1 VTNYAKLREAGSL
14 ESAPAKPRRYLT
26 PFGGQTTMRPAMP
39 GQFSGGLKVEPA
51 PAPRRYLLPVLLV
64 CFFLSGAAG
73 LIDQVLWS
81 KALGLIFG
89 HTAYA
94 VATVLAVFMA
104 GLASGSAWIG
114 RRSERWDRPIALY
127 AWLELGVSATA
138 AISLAGLAGVRA
150 AYVAAYPYA
159 GGNATALLILRF
171 AGSALVLFLP
181 TFLMGGTLPVLV
193 RGLTRNL
200 GELRARLSRLY
211 WINTAGAVAGTFAAG
226 FLFLPLL
233 GLQRTLGIAV
243 ALNLAAG
250 ALALVLAREEPASTS
265 SELDELG
272 LSEKMEAPPSSATS
286 KFFLI
291 CFAIVGVTAMSYE
304 IGWTRLLSTQLGS
317 STYAFT
323 LMLGTFLA
331 GIVLGSALF
340 ERWSRR
346 REPGPATFAVTQ
358 TLAALAALAF
368 LVYFTRLIEVLP
380 PILRATHESFRG
392 LVLAQFVTSALAML
406 PAAVVFGFNFPAV
419 VVLIAGP
426 RPSTG
431 TGAGA
436 AVGRAYAWNT
446 LGAIAGAIAAGFW
459 LMPRLGSFH
468 LLAATAGVNLALAAA
483 ISFASAQ
490 RLPWKILAVAGNSL
504 LLIAAGFIGFSNYFY
519 DPAVASFN
527 TVMYWNLYDRPL
539 TLREN
544 AHALDIVYFR
554 DGLNA
559 NISVARTGDYIALR
573 TNGKVDASNHDASTQ
588 LLLGHLAALAHPP
601 RRVLL
606 VGFGS
611 GMTASALVGYP
622 ELERLDVVEIE
633 PAVVGAAPLLA
644 PLNRNVLLD
653 PRVHV
658 TFDDARNF
666 LFTTR
671 QKYDLIIS
679 EPSNPWI
686 AGVATLFTR
695 EFYAAVCGRLAPE
708 GVFVQWMQAYSLYPA
723 DLRMLFATF
732 LSEFHGAT
740 LWHGDA
746 PDLILMAPSPPS
758 GEILQRTEALYG
770 LPRLHNDFA
779 QLGMEEATG
788 LFGFYL
794 LDDSGLRKF
803 SSGSRIN
810 TDDQT
815 LLEYHAPRSLL
826 VHGLEDKNRDAIL
839 LEQKNALPE
848 DFPADA
854 RDAALAASAATSV
867 NQEDADGAERFLR
880 ALDNRPITARIA
892 TIRGRAALAHSNFQS
907 ALRAFDAAL
916 AIDPNSL
923 EAAWGLAETD
933 RRFGNNEKARAALQ
947 RILERDPGNL
957 RALESLAKLDADFSR
972 WAEAEDLQRRLIAAD
987 PHAGAAACAQ
997 FAEILLREGKLDEAD
1012 RAMLDCLAQD
1022 PYNYQTQLNLG
1033 ELLARQKNWTEA
1045 RQHLEFVMRYYPD
1058 EDAGIYPLL
1067 FHADQALGDPS
1078 AAVKAVRFGLRMF
1091 PGNSE
1096 LQRLNLMLGRTRFSP

>member
-1 VTNYAKLREAGSL
+1 
-14 ESAPAKPRRYLT
+14 
-26 PFGGQTTMRPAMP
+26 
-39 GQFSGGLKVEPA
+39 
-51 PAPRRYLLPVLLV
+51 
-64 CFFLSGAAG
+64 
-73 LIDQVLWS
+73 LIDQVVWS

-114 RRSERWDRPIALY
+114 RRGGDWDRPIALY
-127 AWLELGVSATA
+127 GWLELGVAATA
-138 AISLAGLAGVRA
+138 AISLAGLSCVRA

-159 GGNATALLILRF
+159 GGNASALLTLRF
-171 AGSALVLFLP
+171 VGSALVLFLP

-193 RGLTRNL
+193 RGLTRNAAEL
-200 GELRARLSRLY
+200 GARLSRLY

-226 FLFLPLL
+226 FIFLPSL
-233 GLQRTLGIAV
+233 GLRRTLGIAV

-250 ALALVLAREEPASTS
+250 ALALILAREEPASS
-265 SELDELG
+265 STDETNVQ
-272 LSEKMEAPPSSATS
+272 EKVEAPPSPAPSR
-286 KFFLI
+286 FFMI
-291 CFAIVGVTAMSYE
+291 CFATVGATAMSYE

-346 REPGPATFAVTQ
+346 RVPGSMTFAVTQ
-358 TLAALAALAF
+358 TLTALAALAF
-368 LVYFTRLIEVLP
+368 LVFFTRLIEVLP

-406 PAAVVFGFNFPAV
+406 PTAVVFGFNFPAV

-426 RPSTG
+426 RSANG

-446 LGAIAGAIAAGFW
+446 LGAIVGAITAGFW

-468 LLAATAGVNLALAAA
+468 LLAATAGVNLALATA
-483 ISFASAQ
+483 ISVASAQ
-490 RLPWKILAVAGNSL
+490 RLSWKILAVAGNL
-504 LLIAAGFIGFSNYFY
+504 LLIVLTAFIGFSNYFY

-573 TNGKVDASNHDASTQ
+573 TNGKVDASNHDATTQ

-695 EFYAAVCGRLAPE
+695 EFYAAVRGRLGPE
-708 GVFVQWMQAYSLYPA
+708 GVFVQWMQAYSLYPG

-732 LSEFHGAT
+732 LTEFHGAT

-746 PDLILMAPSPPS
+746 PDMILMAPSPPS
-758 GEILQRTEALYG
+758 GEILQRAQAMYG
-770 LPRLHNDFA
+770 LPRLHDDFA
-779 QLGMEEATG
+779 QLGMEEASG

-794 LDDSGLRKF
+794 LDDAGLRTF
-803 SSGSRIN
+803 SSGAQIN
-810 TDDQT
+810 TDDRT

-826 VHGLEDKNRDAIL
+826 VHGLENKNRDAIL
-839 LEQKNALPE
+839 LEQKNPLPE
-848 DFPADA
+848 DFPPDA
-854 RDAALAASAATSV
+854 RDAALAASATTSV
-867 NQEDADGAERFLR
+867 NQDDADGAERFLR
-880 ALDNRPITARIA
+880 ALDTRPVTASIA
-892 TIRGRAALAHSNFQS
+892 TIRGRAALAHTNFQTS
-907 ALRAFDAAL
+907 FHAFDAAL

-923 EAAWGLAETD
+923 EAAWGLAESD
-933 RRFGNNEKARAALQ
+933 RRFGNNEKARGALQ

-957 RALESLAKLDADFSR
+957 RALASLAKLDLDFSR
-972 WAEAEDLQRRLIAAD
+972 WAEAENLQRRLIAAD
-987 PHAGAAACAQ
+987 PHAGAAARAEL
-997 FAEILLREGKLDEAD
+997 AEILLREDKLDEAY
-1012 RAMLDCLAQD
+1012 RAMLDCLAED

-1033 ELLARQKNWTEA
+1033 ELLATQEKWAEA
-1045 RQHLEFVMRYYPD
+1045 RRHLEFVMRYFPD
-1058 EDAGIYPLL
+1058 EDEKIYPLL
-1067 FHADQALGDPS
+1067 FQADKALGDPS
-1078 AAVKAVRFGLRMF
+1078 AAAKAVRFGLRLF
-1091 PGNSE
+1091 PDNLE
-1096 LQRLNLMLGRTRFSP
+1096 LKRLNLLL

>member
-1 VTNYAKLREAGSL
+1 
-14 ESAPAKPRRYLT
+14 
-26 PFGGQTTMRPAMP
+26 MP
-39 GQFSGGLKVEPA
+39 GQSSRRFLFPA
-51 PAPRRYLLPVLLV
+51 LLV
-64 CFFLSGAAG
+64 CFFFSGAAG
-73 LIDQVLWS
+73 LIDQVVWS

-114 RRSERWDRPIALY
+114 GQSERWARPIALY
-127 AWLELGVSATA
+127 GWLEFGVAATA
-138 AISLAGLAGVRA
+138 AISLAGLAGVRV
-150 AYVAAYPYA
+150 AYVAMYPFAARNA
-159 GGNATALLILRF
+159 GALVALRF
-171 AGSALVLFLP
+171 FGSALVLFLP

-193 RGLTRNL
+193 RGLTRNAAEL
-200 GELRARLSRLY
+200 GARLSRLY

-226 FLFLPLL
+226 FLFLPSL
-233 GLQRTLGIAV
+233 GLRLTLGIAV
-243 ALNLAAG
+243 ALNMAAG
-250 ALALVLAREEPASTS
+250 ALALILARRETS
-265 SELDELG
+265 PSFSNE
-272 LSEKMEAPPSSATS
+272 SSAPEKAAAIPSSVPS
-286 KFFLI
+286 RFFLI
-291 CFAIVGVTAMSYE
+291 CFAIVGATAMAYE

-323 LMLGTFLA
+323 LMLGTFLT
-331 GIVLGSALF
+331 GIVAGSALF

-346 REPGPATFAVTQ
+346 RVPGSMTFAVTQ
-358 TLAALAALAF
+358 TLTAFAALAF
-368 LVYFTRLIEVLP
+368 LVFFTRLIEVLP

-406 PAAVVFGFNFPAV
+406 PTAVVFGFNFPAV

-426 RPSTG
+426 RS
-431 TGAGA
+431 GAGA
-436 AVGRAYAWNT
+436 GSGAAMGRAYAWNT
-446 LGAIAGAIAAGFW
+446 LGAIVGAIAAGFW
-459 LMPRLGSFH
+459 LLPRLGSFH
-468 LLAATAGVNLALAAA
+468 LLAAAAGVNLALAAA
-483 ISFASAQ
+483 ISLTSAP
-490 RLPWKILAVAGNSL
+490 RLTWKTFAVAGNLL

-519 DPAVASFN
+519 DPAVVSFN

-559 NISVARTGDYIALR
+559 NISVAKTDDYVALR
-573 TNGKVDASNHDASTQ
+573 TNGKVDASNHDATTQ

-611 GMTASALVGYP
+611 GMTASALATSP

-644 PLNRNVLLD
+644 RLNRNVLLD

-695 EFYAAVCGRLAPE
+695 EFYAAVRNRLTTD
-708 GVFVQWMQAYSLYPA
+708 GVFVQWMQAYSLYPE

-746 PDLILMAPSPPS
+746 PDLILMAPSPRA
-758 GEILQRTEALYG
+758 GEILKRAQTLFET
-770 LPRLHNDFA
+770 PRLHEDFA
-779 QLGMEEATG
+779 QLGMEEASG

-794 LDDSGLRKF
+794 LDDGGLRKF
-803 SSGSRIN
+803 SSGAQFN
-810 TDDQT
+810 TDDRT

-826 VHGLEDKNRDAIL
+826 VHGLEDWNRNAIL
-839 LEQKNALPE
+839 QEQKNPLPD
-848 DFPADA
+848 DFPPEA

-867 NQEDADGAERFLR
+867 NQEDAEGAARFLR
-880 ALDNRPITARIA
+880 ALDNRPITAGIA
-892 TIRGRAALAHSNFQS
+892 AIRGRAALAHSDYQAAF
-907 ALRAFDAAL
+907 RAFDAAL
-916 AIDPNSL
+916 AIDPSSL

-933 RRFGNNEKARAALQ
+933 RHFGNNEKARAELQ
-947 RILERDPGNL
+947 RILERKPGNL
-957 RALESLAKLDADFSR
+957 LALGSLLKLGVDFSR
-972 WAEAEDLQRRLIAAD
+972 WPEAEGIQRQLIAAD
-987 PHAGAAACAQ
+987 PDSGAAALAEL
-997 FAEILLREGKLDEAD
+997 AEILVRENKPEEAY

-1033 ELLARQKNWTEA
+1033 ELLAKQSKWPEA
-1045 RQHLEFVMRYYPD
+1045 RRHLEFVMRYFPD
-1058 EDAGIYPLL
+1058 QTSEIYPLL
-1067 FHADQALGDPS
+1067 FQADKALGDPL
-1078 AAVKAVRFGLRMF
+1078 AAAEVVRLGLRLF
-1091 PGNSE
+1091 PDNSE
-1096 LQRLNLMLGRTRFSP
+1096 LQRLNLLVGRTGFSLSHFGN

>member
-1 VTNYAKLREAGSL
+1 
-14 ESAPAKPRRYLT
+14 LT
-26 PFGGQTTMRPAMP
+26 RLGGQITMRPAMP
-39 GQFSGGLKVEPA
+39 GPS
-51 PAPRRYLLPVLLV
+51 PRRYLFPALLL
-64 CFFLSGAAG
+64 CFFFSGAAG
-73 LIDQVLWS
+73 LIDQVVWS

-94 VATVLAVFMA
+94 VATVLAVFMG

-114 RRSERWDRPIALY
+114 RRGDDWDRPIALY
-127 AWLELGVSATA
+127 GWLELGVAATA
-138 AISLAGLAGVRA
+138 AISLAGLAGVRSV
-150 AYVAAYPYA
+150 YVAAYPYA
-159 GGNATALLILRF
+159 GGNAGALLALRF
-171 AGSALVLFLP
+171 VGAALVLFLP

-193 RGLTRNL
+193 RGLTRKA
-200 GELRARLSRLY
+200 GELGARMSRLY
-211 WINTAGAVAGTFAAG
+211 WINTAGAVVGTFAAG
-226 FLFLPLL
+226 FLFLPWL
-233 GLQRTLGIAV
+233 GLRRTLGIAV
-243 ALNLAAG
+243 ALNVVAG
-250 ALALVLAREEPASTS
+250 AMALFLARDKLAPASS
-265 SELDELG
+265 IEMSLL
-272 LSEKMEAPPSSATS
+272 EKLEAHPSPAQSR
-286 KFFLI
+286 FFLI
-291 CFAIVGVTAMSYE
+291 CFAIVGATAMSYE

-323 LMLGTFLA
+323 LMLGTFLT

-340 ERWSRR
+340 ERWTRR
-346 REPGPATFAVTQ
+346 RVPGSMTFAVTQ
-358 TLAALAALAF
+358 TLTALAALAF
-368 LVYFTRLIEVLP
+368 LVFFTRLIEVLP

-406 PAAVVFGFNFPAV
+406 PTAVVFGFNFPAV

-426 RPSTG
+426 RSSSG
-431 TGAGA
+431 NGAGA
-436 AVGRAYAWNT
+436 AVGRSYAWNT
-446 LGAIAGAIAAGFW
+446 LGAIVGAIAAGFW
-459 LMPRLGSFH
+459 LLPRLGSFH

-483 ISFASAQ
+483 ISFSSVQ
-490 RLPWKILAVAGNSL
+490 RLPWKILAVSGNF
-504 LLIAAGFIGFSNYFY
+504 LLIVIAAFIGFSNHFN

-527 TVMYWNLYDRPL
+527 TVMYWNLYNRPL

-573 TNGKVDASNHDASTQ
+573 TNGKVDASNHDATTQ
-588 LLLGHLAALAHPP
+588 LLLGHLAALSHPP

-695 EFYAAVCGRLAPE
+695 EFYAAVRSRLAPG
-708 GVFVQWMQAYSLYPA
+708 GVFVQWMQAYSLYPE

-732 LSEFHGAT
+732 LAEFHGAT

-746 PDLILMAPSPPS
+746 PDMILMAPSPPS
-758 GEILQRTEALYG
+758 AEILQRARAMYG
-770 LPRLHNDFA
+770 LPRLHEDFT
-779 QLGMEEATG
+779 QLGMEEASG

-794 LDDSGLRKF
+794 LDDAGLRNF
-803 SSGSRIN
+803 SSGAQIN
-810 TDDQT
+810 TDDRT

-826 VHGLEDKNRDAIL
+826 VHGLEDKNRDAIVL
-839 LEQKNALPE
+839 NQKNPLPE
-848 DFPADA
+848 DFFPDA
-854 RDAALAASAATSV
+854 RDAALTASASTSV
-867 NQEDADGAERFLR
+867 NQDDADGAGRFLR
-880 ALDNRPITARIA
+880 ALETRPTTAGIA
-892 TIRGRAALAHSNFQS
+892 TIRGRAALARSNFQT
-907 ALRAFDAAL
+907 AFRAFDAAL

-933 RRFGNNEKARAALQ
+933 RRFGNNEKARGALQ

-957 RALESLAKLDADFSR
+957 RALASLAKLDLDFSR
-972 WAEAEDLQRRLIAAD
+972 WEEAEDLQRRLIAAD
-987 PHAGAAACAQ
+987 PHAGAAARAGL
-997 FAEILLREGKLDEAD
+997 AEILLREDKLDEAY

-1022 PYNYQTQLNLG
+1022 PYNYQTQINLG
-1033 ELLARQKNWTEA
+1033 VLLARQERWTEA
-1045 RQHLEFVMRYYPD
+1045 RRHLEFVMRYFPD
-1058 EDAGIYPLL
+1058 EDEKIYPLL
-1067 FHADQALGDPS
+1067 FQADKALGDPS
-1078 AAVKAVRFGLRMF
+1078 AAAKAVRFGLRIF
-1091 PGNSE
+1091 PDNSV
-1096 LQRLNLMLGRTRFSP
+1096 LKRLNLLLGRTGFSLSGLGL

>member
-1 VTNYAKLREAGSL
+1 
-14 ESAPAKPRRYLT
+14 
-26 PFGGQTTMRPAMP
+26 MP
-39 GQFSGGLKVEPA
+39 DQIPGELQAVPA
-51 PAPRRYLLPVLLV
+51 PAPRRYLFPALLL

-73 LIDQVLWS
+73 LMDQVVWS

-114 RRSERWDRPIALY
+114 RRGERSIRPIALY
-127 AWLELGVSATA
+127 SWLEFGVAATA

-159 GGNATALLILRF
+159 SGNASALLMLRF

-193 RGLTRNL
+193 RGLTRNAAEL
-200 GELRARLSRLY
+200 GARLSRLY

-226 FLFLPLL
+226 FLFLPAL
-233 GLQRTLGIAV
+233 GLRRTLGIAV

-250 ALALVLAREEPASTS
+250 ALALLLAREEPAPAS
-265 SELDELG
+265 SDESSLP
-272 LSEKMEAPPSSATS
+272 EKVQAPPSSAPST
-286 KFFLI
+286 FFLI
-291 CFAIVGVTAMSYE
+291 CFAIVGATAMSYE

-323 LMLGTFLA
+323 LMLGTFLT

-340 ERWSRR
+340 EQWSRR
-346 REPGPATFAVTQ
+346 RAPGSMTFAVTQ
-358 TLAALAALAF
+358 TLTSLAALAF
-368 LVYFTRLIEVLP
+368 LVFFTRLIEVLP

-392 LVLAQFVTSALAML
+392 LVLAQFATSALAML
-406 PAAVVFGFNFPAV
+406 PTALVFGFNFPAV
-419 VVLIAGP
+419 VLLIAGP
-426 RPSTG
+426 RSANG

-446 LGAIAGAIAAGFW
+446 LGAIAGAISAGFW

-468 LLAATAGVNLALAAA
+468 LLAATAGVNLVLAAS
-483 ISFASAQ
+483 ISFACVKQPS
-490 RLPWKILAVAGNSL
+490 WKSFAVAGNLL
-504 LLIAAGFIGFSNYFY
+504 LLIAAAFIGFSNYFN

-544 AHALDIVYFR
+544 ARVLDIVYFR

-559 NISVARTGDYIALR
+559 NISLAKTDDYIGLR
-573 TNGKVDASNHDASTQ
+573 TNGKVDASNRDATTQ
-588 LLLGHLAALAHPP
+588 LLLGHLAALAHTS

-611 GMTASALVGYP
+611 GMTASALAAYP

-633 PAVVGAAPLLA
+633 PAVVGAAPLLEK
-644 PLNRNVLLD
+644 LNRNVLLD

-658 TFDDARNF
+658 TFDDARDF

-695 EFYAAVCGRLAPE
+695 EFYAAVRARLTPD
-708 GVFVQWMQAYSLYPA
+708 GVFVQWMQAYSLYPE
-723 DLRMLFATF
+723 DLRMIFATF

-746 PDLILMAPSPPS
+746 PDLILMAPSPAS
-758 GEILQRTEALYG
+758 AQILRRAQAMFG
-770 LPRLHNDFA
+770 QPRLREDYSK
-779 QLGMEEATG
+779 LGMQEAAG

-794 LDDSGLRKF
+794 LDDAGLRNF
-803 SSGSRIN
+803 STGAQFN

-839 LEQKNALPE
+839 REQRNPLPE
-848 DFPADA
+848 DFPPDA
-854 RDAALAASAATSV
+854 RDAALAAAAATSV

-880 ALDNRPITARIA
+880 ALDNRPVTARIA
-892 TIRGRAALAHSNFQS
+892 TIRGRAALAEPNFQS
-907 ALRAFDAAL
+907 AMRAFDAAL
-916 AIDPNSL
+916 AIEPDSL
-923 EAAWGLAETD
+923 EAAWGRAETD
-933 RRFGNNEKARAALQ
+933 RHFGNNEKARQAFQ
-947 RILERDPGNL
+947 RILARDPENVA
-957 RALESLAKLDADFSR
+957 ALESLVKLDVDFSR
-972 WAEAEDLQRRLIAAD
+972 WPEAEELQRRVLAAD
-987 PHAGAAACAQ
+987 PHASASARAQ
-997 FAEILLREGKLDEAD
+997 FAEILMREDKLDEAYQ
-1012 RAMLDCLAQD
+1012 AMLDCLAQD
-1022 PYNYQTQLNLG
+1022 PYNYQSQRNLG
-1033 ELLARQKNWTEA
+1033 ELLAGQKKWAEA
-1045 RQHLEFVMRYYPD
+1045 RPHLEFVMRYFPD
-1058 EDAGIYPLL
+1058 EDSGIYPLL
-1067 FHADQALGDPS
+1067 YHADQALGDPS
-1078 AAVKAVRFGLRMF
+1078 AAAKAVRFGLRLF
-1091 PGNSE
+1091 PDNSE
-1096 LQRLNLMLGRTRFSP
+1096 LRRLNLLL

>member
-1 VTNYAKLREAGSL
+1 
-14 ESAPAKPRRYLT
+14 
-26 PFGGQTTMRPAMP
+26 MRPAMP
-39 GQFSGGLKVEPA
+39 GQFSGGIRDSREPFSIKVDSV
-51 PAPRRYLLPVLLV
+51 PAPRRYLFPALLV
-64 CFFLSGAAG
+64 CFFFSGAAG
-73 LIDQVLWS
+73 LIDQVVWS
-81 KALGLIFG
+81 KALGLVFG

-104 GLASGSAWIG
+104 GLASGSAWMG
-114 RRSERWDRPIALY
+114 RRGDQFNRPIALY
-127 AWLELGVSATA
+127 GWLELGVAATA

-159 GGNATALLILRF
+159 AGNAGALLTLRF

-193 RGLTRNL
+193 RGLTRNTADL
-200 GELRARLSRLY
+200 GARLSRLY

-226 FLFLPLL
+226 FLFLPSL
-233 GLQRTLGIAV
+233 GLRRTLAIAV
-243 ALNLAAG
+243 ALNLLAG
-250 ALALVLAREEPASTS
+250 AVALVLANKEPTRTS
-265 SELDELG
+265 SNDLRLP
-272 LSEKMEAPPSSATS
+272 EKAEAPPFFAPSR
-286 KFFLI
+286 FFLI
-291 CFAIVGVTAMSYE
+291 CFGIVGATAMSYE

-331 GIVLGSALF
+331 GIVLGGALF
-340 ERWSRR
+340 ERWSRGH
-346 REPGPATFAVTQ
+346 EPNSTTFAITQ
-358 TLAALAALAF
+358 TLTALAALVF
-368 LVYFTRLIEVLP
+368 LVFFTRLIEVLP

-406 PAAVVFGFNFPAV
+406 PTAVVFGFNFPAA

-426 RPSTG
+426 RSATG
-431 TGAGA
+431 TGAGV

-446 LGAIAGAIAAGFW
+446 LGAIVGAIASGFL

-483 ISFASAQ
+483 ISFTSAQ
-490 RLPWKILAVAGNSL
+490 RRSWKILTVTANL
-504 LLIAAGFIGFSNYFY
+504 LLLVSAAFIGFSNYFY

-527 TVMYWNLYDRPL
+527 TMMYWNLYDRPL

-573 TNGKVDASNHDASTQ
+573 TNGKVDASNHDATTQ

-601 RRVLL
+601 RRLLL

-611 GMTASALVGYP
+611 GMTASALAGYP

-644 PLNRNVLLD
+644 QLNRNVLLD

-671 QKYDLIIS
+671 EKYDLIIS

-686 AGVATLFTR
+686 AGVATLFTS
-695 EFYAAVCGRLAPE
+695 EFYAAVQGRLAAG
-708 GVFVQWMQAYSLYPA
+708 GVFVQWMQAYSLYPE

-758 GEILQRTEALYG
+758 GEILQRAQSLSG
-770 LPRLHNDFA
+770 LPRLHEDFA
-779 QLGMEEATG
+779 QLGMEEAAG

-794 LDDSGLRKF
+794 LDDDGLRRF
-803 SSGSRIN
+803 SSGAQIN
-810 TDDQT
+810 TDDRT
-815 LLEYHAPRSLL
+815 LLEYHAPRTLL
-826 VHGLEDKNRDAIL
+826 IRGLEDKNRDAIL
-839 LEQKNALPE
+839 LEQKNVLPE

-867 NQEDADGAERFLR
+867 NQEDAEAAERFLR
-880 ALDNRPITARIA
+880 ALDNRPVTAQIA
-892 TIRGRAALAHSNFQS
+892 TIRGRAALAHSHYQTAF
-907 ALRAFDAAL
+907 RAFDAAM
-916 AIDPNSL
+916 AVDPSSL
-923 EAAWGLAETD
+923 DAAWGLAETD
-933 RRFGNNEKARAALQ
+933 RRFGNNEKAREAMQ
-947 RILERDPGNL
+947 RILQRDPANL
-957 RALESLAKLDADFSR
+957 RALESLAKLDGDFSR
-972 WAEAEDLQRRLIAAD
+972 WPEAEDLQRRLIAAD
-987 PHAGAAACAQ
+987 PHSGAAACAQ
-997 FAEILLREGKLDEAD
+997 LAEILLHEDKPDQAY
-1012 RAMLDCLAQD
+1012 RAMLDCLAED

-1033 ELLARQKNWTEA
+1033 ELLARQKKWQEA
-1045 RQHLEFVMRYYPD
+1045 RRHLEFVMRYYPD

-1067 FHADQALGDPS
+1067 FQADQALGDPS
-1078 AAVKAVRFGLRMF
+1078 AARKAARFGLRMF
-1091 PGNSE
+1091 PDNSE
-1096 LQRLNLMLGRTRFSP
+1096 LQRLNLLTSRTGFSLSIFGF

>member
-1 VTNYAKLREAGSL
+1 MINALSESGSV
-14 ESAPAKPRRYLT
+14 EPWPQLT
-26 PFGGQTTMRPAMP
+26 PFGGQTTIRHGMP
-39 GQFSGGLKVEPA
+39 GQSPQRHLFPA
-51 PAPRRYLLPVLLV
+51 LLV

-73 LIDQVLWS
+73 LIDQVVWS

-114 RRSERWDRPIALY
+114 RRGERWERPVAAY
-127 AWLELGVSATA
+127 GWLEVGVAATA
-138 AISLAGLAGVRA
+138 AISLAGLAGARA
-150 AYVAAYPYA
+150 AYVAAYPYVA
-159 GGNATALLILRF
+159 GNGAFLLVLRF

-193 RGLTRNL
+193 RGLTRNAAEL
-200 GELRARLSRLY
+200 GTRLSRLY

-226 FLFLPLL
+226 FLFVPAL
-233 GLQRTLGIAV
+233 GLRCTLGIAV

-250 ALALVLAREEPASTS
+250 GLALALAREEPARAPSES
-265 SELDELG
+265 SETGSVKDEP
-272 LSEKMEAPPSSATS
+272 LSTPTLSRPVVLRSVPSKA
-286 KFFLI
+286 LLV
-291 CFAIVGVTAMSYE
+291 CFAVVGVTAMSYE

-346 REPGPATFAVTQ
+346 REFGAMTFAATQ
-358 TLAALAALAF
+358 TLTAVAALAF
-368 LVYFTRLIEVLP
+368 LVFFTRLIEVLP

-406 PAAVVFGFNFPAV
+406 PTAVVFGFNFPAV

-426 RPSTG
+426 RSAQQ

-446 LGAIAGAIAAGFW
+446 LGAIVGAIAAGFW

-483 ISFASAQ
+483 ISLTAAQ
-490 RLPWKILAVAGNSL
+490 RLSWKIFAAAGNLALLVAVA
-504 LLIAAGFIGFSNYFY
+504 FVGFSNYFN

-527 TVMYWNLYDRPL
+527 TVMYWNLYNRPL

-559 NISVARTGDYIALR
+559 NISVARTDDYMALR
-573 TNGKVDASNHDASTQ
+573 TNGKVDASNHDATTQ

-606 VGFGS
+606 IGFGS
-611 GMTASALVGYP
+611 GMTASALACYP

-633 PAVVGAAPLLA
+633 PAVIEAAPFLA
-644 PLNRNVLLD
+644 PLNRGVLRD

-658 TFDDARNF
+658 TLDDARNF

-671 QKYDLIIS
+671 EKYDLIIS

-695 EFYAAVCGRLAPE
+695 EFYAAVSARLAPD
-708 GVFVQWMQAYSLYPA
+708 GVFVQWMQAYSLYPE

-732 LSEFHGAT
+732 LTEFHGAT

-746 PDLILMAPSPPS
+746 PDMILMAPSPAPAA
-758 GEILQRTEALYG
+758 ILDRARTLYDS
-770 LPRLHNDFA
+770 PRLHDDFA
-779 QLGMEEATG
+779 HLGMEGGAG

-794 LDDSGLRKF
+794 LDDRGLRAF
-803 SSGSRIN
+803 SAGAPIN
-810 TDDQT
+810 TDDRT

-826 VHGLEDKNRDAIL
+826 VRGLEDKNRDAIL
-839 LEQKNALPE
+839 AEQTNPLPE
-848 DFPADA
+848 DFPPDT
-854 RDAALAASAATSV
+854 RDAALDSAAATSV
-867 NQEDADGAERFLR
+867 NQDDADGADRFLL
-880 ALDNRPITARIA
+880 ALDNRPATAALNI
-892 TIRGRAALAHSNFQS
+892 IRGRAALARSNYPT
-907 ALRAFDAAL
+907 ALHAFDAGL
-916 AIDPNSL
+916 AMDPGSL
-923 EAAWGLAETD
+923 DAAWGLAESN
-933 RRFGNNEKARAALQ
+933 RRFGNNEKARELLQ
-947 RILERDPGNL
+947 GILDRDPTNP
-957 RALESLAKLDADFSR
+957 RALASLAKLARDFSR
-972 WAEAEDLQRRLIAAD
+972 WTEAEELQRRLIAAD
-987 PHAGAAACAQ
+987 PRSGAATRAEL
-997 FAEILLREGKLDEAD
+997 AEILMREGKHDEAY
-1012 RAMLDCLAQD
+1012 RAMLDCLAED
-1022 PYNYQTQLNLG
+1022 PYNYQTHVNLG
-1033 ELLARQKNWTEA
+1033 KFLAGQKRWAEA
-1045 RQHLEFVMRYYPD
+1045 RQHLEFAVRYFPD
-1058 EDAGIYPLL
+1058 TDAEIYPLL
-1067 FHADQALGDPS
+1067 IQTDRALGDPS
-1078 AAVKAVRFGLRMF
+1078 AADRAARLGARMF
-1091 PGNSE
+1091 PGDSQLKQIN
-1096 LQRLNLMLGRTRFSP
+1096 LPQRKSIFSIFGLGF

>member
-1 VTNYAKLREAGSL
+1 MPETS
-14 ESAPAKPRRYLT
+14 PRRYLFPT
-26 PFGGQTTMRPAMP
+26 
-39 GQFSGGLKVEPA
+39 
-51 PAPRRYLLPVLLV
+51 LLA

-73 LIDQVLWS
+73 LIDQVVWS

-104 GLASGSAWIG
+104 GLAAGSAWIG
-114 RRSERWDRPIALY
+114 GRSERSQKPIALY
-127 AWLELGVSATA
+127 AWLEFGVAATA
-138 AISLAGLAGVRA
+138 AFSLLGLAAVRA
-150 AYVAAYPYA
+150 AYVAAYPHASGSA
-159 GGNATALLILRF
+159 GILLLLRF

-193 RGLTRNL
+193 RGVTRTAADL
-200 GELRARLSRLY
+200 GAWVSRLY

-226 FLFLPLL
+226 FLFLPAL
-233 GLQRTLGIAV
+233 GLRLTLAIAV
-243 ALNLAAG
+243 TLNLAAG
-250 ALALVLAREEPASTS
+250 ILALAAGREQSRQ
-265 SELDELG
+265 
-272 LSEKMEAPPSSATS
+272 ATS
-286 KFFLI
+286 PSHAPEFPENAQAPAGSSFSPPAPSTFLLVS
-291 CFAIVGVTAMSYE
+291 FAIVGATAMSYE

-323 LMLGTFLA
+323 LMLGTFLT

-346 REPGPATFAVTQ
+346 RVPDSRTFAATQ
-358 TLAALAALAF
+358 TLTALAALAF
-368 LVYFTRLIEVLP
+368 LIFFTRLIEVLP

-392 LVLAQFVTSALAML
+392 LVLGQLVTSALAML
-406 PAAVVFGFNFPAV
+406 PTAVIFGFNFPAV

-426 RPSTG
+426 RPEAG

-446 LGAIAGAIAAGFW
+446 LGAIVGAIAAGFW

-468 LLAATAGVNLALAAA
+468 LLAATAGVNLVLAAV
-483 ISFASAQ
+483 ISLASEQ
-490 RLPWKILAVAGNSL
+490 RQSRRIFAVAANL
-504 LLIAAGFIGFSNYFY
+504 LLLAAAGFIGFSSYFN

-527 TVMYWNLYDRPL
+527 TLMYWNLYDRPL

-559 NISVARTGDYIALR
+559 NISVARTDDYVALR
-573 TNGKVDASNHDASTQ
+573 TNGKVDASNHDATTQ
-588 LLLGHLAALAHPP
+588 LLVGHLGALAHPP

-611 GMTASALVGYP
+611 GMSASALVGYP

-633 PAVVGAAPLLA
+633 PAVVAAAPLLA
-644 PLNRNVLLD
+644 SLNRGVLSD

-671 QKYDLIIS
+671 QTYDLIIS

-695 EFYAAVCGRLAPE
+695 EFYAAVRRRLAPD
-708 GVFVQWMQAYSLYPA
+708 GVFVQWMQAYSLYPD

-740 LWHGDA
+740 VWHGDA
-746 PDLILMAPSPPS
+746 PDMIVMAPSPPS
-758 GEILQRTEALYG
+758 AEILQRTRNLFQQ
-770 LPRLHNDFA
+770 PRLRADFQ
-779 QLGMEEATG
+779 QLGMEDAAG

-794 LDDSGLRKF
+794 LDDAGLRTF
-803 SSGSRIN
+803 SAGAQIN
-810 TDDQT
+810 TDDRT

-839 LEQKNALPE
+839 REQSNPLPD
-848 DFPADA
+848 DFPPGE

-867 NQEDADGAERFLR
+867 NQDDADGADRFLL
-880 ALDNRPITARIA
+880 ALDNRPVSAAIE
-892 TIRGRAALAHSNFQS
+892 TIRGRAALARSNFQT
-907 ALRAFDAAL
+907 AFRAFDAAL

-923 EAAWGLAETD
+923 EAAWGHAEAN
-933 RRFGNNEKARAALQ
+933 RHFGNNEKARGELQ
-947 RILERDPGNL
+947 QILARDPGNL
-957 RALESLAKLDADFSR
+957 PALASLSKLDLDFSR
-972 WAEAEDLQRRLIAAD
+972 WTEAEELQRRVIRGNDRGDAPGD
-987 PHAGAAACAQ
+987 SRGDFRGDFRSGAAAAARAQ
-997 FAEILLREGKLDEAD
+997 LAEILLREEKLDDA
-1012 RAMLDCLAQD
+1012 RNAMLDCLAVD

-1033 ELLARQKNWTEA
+1033 EMLAKQKNWVEA
-1045 RQHLEFVMRYYPD
+1045 RRHLEFVMRYFPD

-1067 FHADQALGDPS
+1067 YQADQALGDPR
-1078 AAVKAVRFGLRMF
+1078 AARRAVRFGLRLF
-1091 PGNSE
+1091 PDNSE
-1096 LQRLNLMLGRTRFSP
+1096 LQRLNLMQGRTGFHLSFLGW

>member
-1 VTNYAKLREAGSL
+1 
-14 ESAPAKPRRYLT
+14 
-26 PFGGQTTMRPAMP
+26 MRPAMP
-39 GQFSGGLKVEPA
+39 GQS
-51 PAPRRYLLPVLLV
+51 PRRFLFPALLV
-64 CFFLSGAAG
+64 CFFFSGAAG
-73 LIDQVLWS
+73 LIDQVVWS

-114 RRSERWDRPIALY
+114 RRGDHWKRPIALY
-127 AWLELGVSATA
+127 GWLELGVAVTA
-138 AISLAGLAGVRA
+138 AISLAGLAGVRTV
-150 AYVAAYPYA
+150 YVAAYPYA
-159 GGNATALLILRF
+159 GGNAGALLMLRF
-171 AGSALVLFLP
+171 AGSALVLLLP

-193 RGLTRNL
+193 RGLTRNPAEL
-200 GELRARLSRLY
+200 GARLSRLY

-226 FLFLPLL
+226 FIFLPWL
-233 GLQRTLGIAV
+233 GLRRTLGIAV

-250 ALALVLAREEPASTS
+250 ALALFLARDEPAPAS
-265 SELDELG
+265 SIEMALPERL
-272 LSEKMEAPPSSATS
+272 EAPLSSTPSR
-286 KFFLI
+286 FFLI
-291 CFAIVGVTAMSYE
+291 CFAIVGATAMSYE

-323 LMLGTFLA
+323 LMLGTFLT

-340 ERWSRR
+340 ERWGRR
-346 REPGPATFAVTQ
+346 REPGSMTFAVTQ
-358 TLAALAALAF
+358 TLTALAALAF
-368 LVYFTRLIEVLP
+368 LVFFTRLIEVLP

-406 PAAVVFGFNFPAV
+406 PTAVVFGFNFPAV

-426 RPSTG
+426 RSANG
-431 TGAGA
+431 NGAGA

-446 LGAIAGAIAAGFW
+446 LGAIVGAIAAGFW

-483 ISFASAQ
+483 ISLASAQ
-490 RLPWKILAVAGNSL
+490 RVWWKISAVAGNV
-504 LLIAAGFIGFSNYFY
+504 LLIVLTASIGFSNYFY

-527 TVMYWNLYDRPL
+527 TLMYWNLYDRPL

-573 TNGKVDASNHDASTQ
+573 TNGKVDASNHDATTQ

-666 LFTTR
+666 LFITR
-671 QKYDLIIS
+671 EKYDLIIS

-686 AGVATLFTR
+686 AGVASLFTS
-695 EFYAAVCGRLAPE
+695 EFYAAVRGRLAPD
-708 GVFVQWMQAYSLYPA
+708 GVFVQWMQAYSLYA
-723 DLRMLFATF
+723 EDLRMLFATF
-732 LSEFHGAT
+732 LTEFHGAT

-746 PDLILMAPSPPS
+746 PDVILMAPSPPS
-758 GEILQRTEALYG
+758 GGILQRAQDLHG
-770 LPRLHNDFA
+770 LLRLHGDFA
-779 QLGMEEATG
+779 QLGMEEAAG

-794 LDDSGLRKF
+794 LDDAGLRKF
-803 SSGSRIN
+803 SSGAQIN
-810 TDDQT
+810 TDDRT

-826 VHGLEDKNRDAIL
+826 VHGLEDKNRGAIL
-839 LEQKNALPE
+839 LQQKNPLPE
-848 DFPADA
+848 DFPPDA
-854 RDAALAASAATSV
+854 RDAALASSAATSV
-867 NQEDADGAERFLR
+867 NQDDADGAGRFLR
-880 ALDNRPITARIA
+880 ALDTRPVTAAIA
-892 TIRGRAALAHSNFQS
+892 TIRGRAALAHANFQT
-907 ALRAFDAAL
+907 AFRAFDAAL

-933 RRFGNNEKARAALQ
+933 RRFGNNEKARAGLQ

-957 RALESLAKLDADFSR
+957 RALASLAKLDLDFSR
-972 WAEAEDLQRRLIAAD
+972 WPEAEDLQRRLIAAD
-987 PHAGAAACAQ
+987 PHADAAARAEL
-997 FAEILLREGKLDEAD
+997 AEILMREDKLDEAY
-1012 RAMLDCLAQD
+1012 RAMLDCLAVD

-1033 ELLARQKNWTEA
+1033 ELLARQEKWAEA
-1045 RQHLEFVMRYYPD
+1045 RRHLEFVMRYFPD
-1058 EDAGIYPLL
+1058 EDEKIYPLL
-1067 FHADQALGDPS
+1067 FQADKALGDPS
-1078 AAVKAVRFGLRMF
+1078 AAAKAVRFGLRLF
-1091 PGNSE
+1091 PDSSE
-1096 LQRLNLMLGRTRFSP
+1096 LKRLNLLL

>member
-1 VTNYAKLREAGSL
+1 M
-14 ESAPAKPRRYLT
+14 KPRRYLT
-26 PFGGQTTMRPAMP
+26 PFSGQITMQPAMP
-39 GQFSGGLKVEPA
+39 GLP
-51 PAPRRYLLPVLLV
+51 PRRYLFPALLV
-64 CFFLSGAAG
+64 CFFFSGAAG
-73 LIDQVLWS
+73 LIDQVVWS

-114 RRSERWDRPIALY
+114 GRSERWARPIALY
-127 AWLELGVSATA
+127 GWLELGVAATA

-159 GGNATALLILRF
+159 AGNYSALLALRF
-171 AGSALVLFLP
+171 AGAALVLFLP

-193 RGLTRNL
+193 RGLTRNAAQL
-200 GELRARLSRLY
+200 GARLSRLY

-226 FLFLPLL
+226 FLFLPAL
-233 GLQRTLGIAV
+233 GLRRTLGIAV

-250 ALALVLAREEPASTS
+250 VLALVLAREELATTS
-265 SELDELG
+265 SDELSLPG
-272 LSEKMEAPPSSATS
+272 KVARIEEEAPPGLAPLKSAGS
-286 KFFLI
+286 APSRFFLV
-291 CFAIVGVTAMSYE
+291 CFAIVGATAMSYE

-331 GIVLGSALF
+331 GIVVGSALF

-346 REPGPATFAVTQ
+346 REPGSTTFAATQ
-358 TLAALAALAF
+358 TLTALAALAF
-368 LVYFTRLIEVLP
+368 LVFFTRLIEVLP

-392 LVLAQFVTSALAML
+392 LVLAQFVTSTLAML
-406 PAAVVFGFNFPAV
+406 PTAVVFGFNFPAV
-419 VVLIAGP
+419 VVLIARP
-426 RPSTG
+426 RPSTEAG
-431 TGAGA
+431 DGA
-436 AVGRAYAWNT
+436 AVGSAYAWNT
-446 LGAIAGAIAAGFW
+446 LGAIVGAIAAGFW

-490 RLPWKILAVAGNSL
+490 RPSRKFLAVAENFFM
-504 LLIAAGFIGFSNYFY
+504 LIVAAFIGFSNYFY

-527 TVMYWNLYDRPL
+527 TMMYWNLYDRPL

-554 DGLNA
+554 DRLNA
-559 NISVARTGDYIALR
+559 NISVAKTDDYIALR
-573 TNGKVDASNHDASTQ
+573 TNGKVDASNHDATTQ

-644 PLNRNVLLD
+644 KLNRNVLLD

-671 QKYDLIIS
+671 EKYDLIIS

-695 EFYAAVCGRLAPE
+695 EFYAAVNGRLAR
-708 GVFVQWMQAYSLYPA
+708 GGIFVQWMQAYSLYPE

-746 PDLILMAPSPPS
+746 PDLILMAPSPPP
-758 GEILQRTEALYG
+758 GEIFQRAQALYK
-770 LPRLHNDFA
+770 LPRLHDDFA
-779 QLGMEEATG
+779 QLGMEEASG

-794 LDDSGLRKF
+794 LDDAGLRKF
-803 SSGSRIN
+803 SSGVQIN
-810 TDDQT
+810 TDDRT

-826 VHGLEDKNRDAIL
+826 VRGLEDENRDAIL
-839 LEQKNALPE
+839 VEQKNPLPE
-848 DFPADA
+848 DFPPDA

-867 NQEDADGAERFLR
+867 NQEDADGADRFLR
-880 ALDNRPITARIA
+880 ALDNRPATAQIA
-892 TIRGRAALAHSNFQS
+892 RIRGRAALAHSNYQTAF
-907 ALRAFDAAL
+907 RAFDAAL
-916 AIDPNSL
+916 VMEPAST
-923 EAAWGLAETD
+923 EAAWGVAEAD
-933 RRFGNNEKARAALQ
+933 RRFGNNEKARDAFQ
-947 RILERDPGNL
+947 RILTRDPGNL
-957 RALESLAKLDADFSR
+957 QTLGSLVKLDLDFSR
-972 WAEAEDLQRRLIAAD
+972 WDEAENLQRRLIAAD
-987 PHAGAAACAQ
+987 THASAAAYAQ
-997 FAEILLREGKLDEAD
+997 LAEILLREDKMDEAY

-1022 PYNYQTQLNLG
+1022 PYNYQTQRNLG
-1033 ELLARQKNWTEA
+1033 ELLAKQNKWTEA
-1045 RQHLEFVMRYYPD
+1045 RQHLEFVMRYFPD
-1058 EDAGIYPLL
+1058 EDEKIYPLL
-1067 FHADQALGDPS
+1067 FQADKALGDPS
-1078 AAVKAVRFGLRMF
+1078 AAAKTVRFALRMF
-1091 PGNSE
+1091 PDNSE
-1096 LQRLNLMLGRTRFSP
+1096 LKRLNLLVGKTGFSLPGFDY

>member
-1 VTNYAKLREAGSL
+1 MPGRSSIGL
-14 ESAPAKPRRYLT
+14 SAPHE
-26 PFGGQTTMRPAMP
+26 G
-39 GQFSGGLKVEPA
+39 FSLKVEPA
-51 PAPRRYLLPVLLV
+51 PAPRRYLFPALLV
-64 CFFLSGAAG
+64 CFFFSGAAG
-73 LIDQVLWS
+73 LIDQVVWS

-104 GLASGSAWIG
+104 GLALGSAWIG
-114 RRSERWDRPIALY
+114 RRGERWDRPIALY
-127 AWLELGVSATA
+127 GWLELGVAATA
-138 AISLAGLAGVRA
+138 AMSLAGLAGVRA

-159 GGNATALLILRF
+159 RGNAGILLMVRF

-193 RGLTRNL
+193 RGLTRNAAEL
-200 GELRARLSRLY
+200 GARLSRLY

-226 FLFLPLL
+226 FLFLPSL
-233 GLQRTLGIAV
+233 GLGRTLGIAV

-250 ALALVLAREEPASTS
+250 ALALILAREEPSTS
-265 SELDELG
+265 SPDRMSLQ
-272 LSEKMEAPPSSATS
+272 EKMEAPPSSAHTR
-286 KFFLI
+286 FFLI
-291 CFAIVGVTAMSYE
+291 CFGIVGATAMSYE

-323 LMLGTFLA
+323 LMLGTFLT
-331 GIVLGSALF
+331 GIVMGSALF

-346 REPGPATFAVTQ
+346 REPGSMTFAVTQ
-358 TLAALAALAF
+358 TLTALAALAF
-368 LVYFTRLIEVLP
+368 LAFFTRLIEVLP
-380 PILRATHESFRG
+380 PILRATHQTFRG

-406 PAAVVFGFNFPAV
+406 PTAVAFGFNFPAA

-426 RPSTG
+426 RSPRG

-446 LGAIAGAIAAGFW
+446 LGAIVGAIAAGFW

-468 LLAATAGVNLALAAA
+468 LLAATAGVNLVLAAA
-483 ISFASAQ
+483 ISFASAEPLQ
-490 RLPWKILAVAGNSL
+490 WKFLAVAGNFL
-504 LLIAAGFIGFSNYFY
+504 FLIAAAFVGFSNYFY

-559 NISVARTGDYIALR
+559 NISVAKTGDYIALR
-573 TNGKVDASNHDASTQ
+573 TNGKVDASNHDATTQ
-588 LLLGHLAALAHPP
+588 LLLGHLAALAQSP

-644 PLNRNVLLD
+644 QLNRNVLLD

-695 EFYAAVCGRLAPE
+695 EFYAAVRGRLAPD
-708 GVFVQWMQAYSLYPA
+708 GVFVQWMQAYSLYPE

-758 GEILQRTEALYG
+758 GEILQRAQTLYG
-770 LPRLHNDFA
+770 LPRLRDDFA
-779 QLGMEEATG
+779 QLGMEEAAG

-794 LDDSGLRKF
+794 LDDDGLRKF
-803 SSGSRIN
+803 SSGAEIN

-839 LEQKNALPE
+839 MLQKNSLPA

-854 RDAALAASAATSV
+854 RDRALAASAATSI
-867 NQEDADGAERFLR
+867 NQEDAAGADRFLR
-880 ALDNRPITARIA
+880 ALDDRPITARIA
-892 TIRGRAALAHSNFQS
+892 TIRGRAALAHTNFQS
-907 ALRAFDAAL
+907 AFRAFDAAL

-923 EAAWGLAETD
+923 EAAWGQAETH
-933 RRFGNNEKARAALQ
+933 RRFGNNEKARAGLQ
-947 RILERDPGNL
+947 RILDRDPANL
-957 RALESLAKLDADFSR
+957 RALESLVKLDVDFSR
-972 WAEAEDLQRRLIAAD
+972 WPEAEDLQRRLITAD
-987 PHAGAAACAQ
+987 PHPGAAARAQ
-997 FAEILLREGKLDEAD
+997 FAEILLREDKLDEAYH
-1012 RAMLDCLAQD
+1012 AMLDCLAQD

-1033 ELLARQKNWTEA
+1033 ELLASQKKWAEA

-1058 EDAGIYPLL
+1058 EDSGIYPLL
-1067 FHADQALGDPS
+1067 FQADQALGDPP
-1078 AAVKAVRFGLRMF
+1078 AAVKAVSFGLRIF
-1091 PGNSE
+1091 PDNSE
-1096 LQRLNLMLGRTRFSP
+1096 LRRLNSLLSKTGFSP